1 MRTDEGARQKGLG
14 LREEGHGAGSQGV
27 WPQQPP
33 VPVQT
38 HPGSARTHR
47 RPQIHAYG
55 PTGSETHADTRAH
68 ARARTETL
76 TYNSRRPHEHAG
88 PHAAPRPPTPRFWS
102 PCILSEYCQ
111 RLGQRGGQSRLPR
124 NGPSPLCLPT
134 RVKPQ
139 GSGLGAEELGFC
151 EGGPEARPLGAR
163 GGWCGSQVGAGP
175 LHFDLSSSPRSQD
188 LGRQQRGAGWGR
200 GEEQDNSRRTSSVQY
215 GRLSHYY
222 YNIL

>member
-1 MRTDEGARQKGLG
+1 MGLEARVCGRSSHLSLCKHIQVAHARTDALRFMHMARRAQ
-14 LREEGHGAGSQGV
+14 R
-27 WPQQPP
+27 PM
-33 VPVQT
+33 QT
-38 HPGSARTHR
+38 RVH
-47 RPQIHAYG
+47 
-55 PTGSETHADTRAH
+55 TRAH
-68 ARARTETL
+68 AQRHSHTT
-76 TYNSRRPHEHAG
+76 AG
-88 PHAAPRPPTPRFWS
+88 ALMNTQVHMQPHAPPTPRFWS